1 MIEVGLKMEGLGE
14 MWVAK
19 ARGQEG
25 QVELTI
31 MRHDW
36 SYKFPIECVT
46 LVKFGRRAPPTV
58 RLNQQVIFSLHKT
71 GKNH

>member
-19 ARGQEG
+19 ARGQDG

-36 SYKFPIECVT
+36 SYNFQLRVSHLSS
-46 LVKFGRRAPPTV
+46 LVAELRPLSA
-58 RLNQQVIFSLHKT
+58 
-71 GKNH
+71 